1 LSSTI
6 KSFLQF
12 IIGNQIRLDWI
23 RGPIFSI
30 VFLNIELFQIKIFY
44 EDNLLEVTLLL
55 FNFGFKLDW
64 KMGFTGN
71 IMSDKEFQERKK
83 EWQELQEK
91 KERYKKQ
98 LQEKYNGWNSK
109 IIKSKTNRTRKR
121 K

>member
-1 LSSTI
+1 MTKNIKIIPLNFWSSTI

-98 LQEKYNGWNSK
+98 LQEKYNG
-109 IIKSKTNRTRKR
+109 
-121 K
+121 